1 MIVDN
6 DPRRQGPYQGRQHA
20 GNAYSDLEPRSPLR
34 RFLGGSP
41 MAVLVK
47 LVFLS
52 ILVGAIMA
60 MLGITPGLLFWQIYD
75 AGRALIDLGFETFHD
90 FGRWILAGAVVV
102 VPLWLLSRFLSV
114 SK

>member
-6 DPRRQGPYQGRQHA
+6 DPRRQPPYQGRPLPGQVYPDGA
-20 GNAYSDLEPRSPLR
+20 PRSALY

-52 ILVGAIMA
+52 VLVGALMA
-60 MLGITPGLLFWQIYD
+60 MLGITPGRLFWQVYD
-75 AGRALIDLGFETFHD
+75 AARAVIDLGFETFHD

-102 VPLWLLSRFLSV
+102 VPLWLLSRFLAV

>member
-6 DPRRQGPYQGRQHA
+6 DPRRQGPYQGRPPV
-20 GNAYSDLEPRSPLR
+20 GSGYSDGQPLSALR

-47 LVFLS
+47 LLFLS

-60 MLGITPGLLFWQIYD
+60 TLGITPGLLFWHIYD

>member
-6 DPRRQGPYQGRQHA
+6 DPRRQGPHQGRVHP
-20 GNAYSDLEPRSPLR
+20 GYGPSDADPRSPLR

-41 MAVLVK
+41 LAVLVK

-52 ILVGAIMA
+52 VLAGAIMA
-60 MLGITPGLLFWQIYD
+60 MLGITPGLLFWHVYD
-75 AGRALIDLGFETFHD
+75 AGRALIDLGFEAFHD
-90 FGRWILAGAVVV
+90 FGRWIIAGAVVV
-102 VPLWLLSRFLSV
+102 VPLWLLSRFLAV